1 MSDLSFVL
9 HSLKYRFLNSLLSI
23 MLTAFGVSIAL
34 LISQFGSHIQNRIN
48 LDGQGIDIVVGAK
61 GSPLQLILS
70 SVYHI
75 DIPTGN
81 ISYDQAKK
89 MMKNPQIEE
98 SIPLALGDNWR
109 GFRIV
114 GTTINYIK
122 HYDISLSKGRYWDKN
137 FEVVVGSSVNLN
149 INDDF
154 MGVHGLLEEGSSHE
168 DHKYNVVGILKPS
181 GTVLDRLI
189 LTSLNS
195 VLNIHGLKEVNNYFE
210 KNHKH
215 DEVHEHNKEKHN
227 HEHHEEEHNH
237 EHHEEEHNHE
247 HHEEEHNHEH
257 HEEEHNHEHHE
268 EEHNHEHHKEEQE
281 NENLNSHEHSQ
292 DEKKINKTI
301 NSGSPEITALL
312 IKTKSPIANVNLPR
326 SINRESSLQA
336 ANPALEINRLIS
348 LFGLGSKSFGILSLI
363 LILIASLNIFS
374 GLASNLENRMG
385 DLAVLRAVG
394 YSKRRIFKI
403 IILEGI
409 LVVLIGI
416 FIGILIGFLLFSI
429 LTHSISPLNTSN
441 ASLTFNLDFIL
452 IILFVFFAGLIAAIF
467 PAYQGSKISIA
478 NQLSRTI

>member
-1 MSDLSFVL
+1 MSDLRFVL
-9 HSLKYRFLNSLLSI
+9 YSLKYRFLNSFLSI

-34 LISQFGSHIQNRIN
+34 LISQFGNHIQNRIN

-81 ISYDQAKK
+81 IAYSQAKK
-89 MMKNPQIEE
+89 IMNNPQIEE

-114 GTTINYIK
+114 GTTTNYIR
-122 HYDISLSKGRYWDKN
+122 HYDMSLSAGRYWDQN
-137 FEVVVGSSVNLN
+137 FEVVVGSSVNLD
-149 INDDF
+149 IGDEF
-154 MGVHGLLEEGSSHE
+154 MGVHGLLEDGSSHE
-168 DHKYNVVGILKPS
+168 EHKYNVVGILKPS
-181 GTVLDRLI
+181 GTVIDRLI

-195 VLNIHGLKEVNNYFE
+195 VLDIHGLHKVDNSFE
-210 KNHKH
+210 KNHEHQH
-215 DEVHEHNKEKHN
+215 D
-227 HEHHEEEHNH
+227 
-237 EHHEEEHNHE
+237 
-247 HHEEEHNHEH
+247 
-257 HEEEHNHEHHE
+257 
-268 EEHNHEHHKEEQE
+268 HEHHKEEHHDV
-281 NENLNSHEHSQ
+281 HEHDHDKEKHKNE
-292 DEKKINKTI
+292 DENHHKHSKNDKETNKT
-301 NSGSPEITALL
+301 NELGSSEITALL
-312 IKTKSPIANVNLPR
+312 IKTKSPIANINLPR

-348 LFGLGSKSFGILSLI
+348 LFGIGSKSFAILSLI

-394 YSKRRIFKI
+394 FSKKRIFKI
-403 IILEGI
+403 IVLEGI

-416 FIGILIGFLLFSI
+416 ILGILIGFLLFSI
-429 LTHSISPLNTSN
+429 LTHNIFTLHTTN
-441 ASLTFNLDFIL
+441 ASLIFNLDFIL

-467 PAYQGSKISIA
+467 PAYRGSKISIA

>member
-1 MSDLSFVL
+1 MSDLRFVL
-9 HSLKYRFLNSLLSI
+9 YSLKYRFLNSFLSI

-34 LISQFGSHIQNRIN
+34 LISQFGNHIQNRIN

-81 ISYDQAKK
+81 IAYSQAKK
-89 MMKNPQIEE
+89 IMSNPQIEE

-114 GTTINYIK
+114 GTTTNYIR
-122 HYDISLSKGRYWDKN
+122 HYDMSLSTGRYWDQN
-137 FEVVVGSSVNLN
+137 FEVVVGSSVNLD
-149 INDDF
+149 IGDEF
-154 MGVHGLLEEGSSHE
+154 MGVHGLLEDGSSHE
-168 DHKYNVVGILKPS
+168 EHKYNVVGILKPS
-181 GTVLDRLI
+181 GTVIDRLI

-195 VLNIHGLKEVNNYFE
+195 VLDIHGL
-210 KNHKH
+210 HKV
-215 DEVHEHNKEKHN
+215 DDSFKKDHEHQHD
-227 HEHHEEEHNH
+227 HD
-237 EHHEEEHNHE
+237 
-247 HHEEEHNHEH
+247 
-257 HEEEHNHEHHE
+257 
-268 EEHNHEHHKEEQE
+268 HHKEE
-281 NENLNSHEHSQ
+281 NHDVHEHDHDKEKHKNE
-292 DEKKINKTI
+292 DENHHKHSKNDKETYKT
-301 NSGSPEITALL
+301 NELGSSEITALL
-312 IKTKSPIANVNLPR
+312 IKTKSPIANINLPR

-348 LFGLGSKSFGILSLI
+348 LFGIGSKSFAILSLI

-394 YSKRRIFKI
+394 FSKKRIFKI
-403 IILEGI
+403 IVLEGI

-416 FIGILIGFLLFSI
+416 LLGILIGFLLFSI
-429 LTHSISPLNTSN
+429 LTHNIFTLHTTN
-441 ASLTFNLDFIL
+441 ASLIFNLDFIL

-467 PAYQGSKISIA
+467 PAYRGSKISIA

>member
-1 MSDLSFVL
+1 MSDLRFVL
-9 HSLKYRFLNSLLSI
+9 YSLKYRFLNSFLSI

-34 LISQFGSHIQNRIN
+34 LISQFGNHIQNRIN

-81 ISYDQAKK
+81 IAYSQAKK
-89 MMKNPQIEE
+89 IMSNPQIEE

-114 GTTINYIK
+114 GTTTNYIR
-122 HYDISLSKGRYWDKN
+122 HYDMSLSTGRYWDQN
-137 FEVVVGSSVNLN
+137 FEVVVGSSVNLD
-149 INDDF
+149 IGDEF
-154 MGVHGLLEEGSSHE
+154 MGVHGLLEDGSSHE
-168 DHKYNVVGILKPS
+168 EHKYNVVGILKPS
-181 GTVLDRLI
+181 GTVIDRLI

-195 VLNIHGLKEVNNYFE
+195 VLDIHGLHKVDNSFE
-210 KNHKH
+210 KNHEHQH
-215 DEVHEHNKEKHN
+215 D
-227 HEHHEEEHNH
+227 
-237 EHHEEEHNHE
+237 
-247 HHEEEHNHEH
+247 
-257 HEEEHNHEHHE
+257 
-268 EEHNHEHHKEEQE
+268 HEHHKEEHHDV
-281 NENLNSHEHSQ
+281 HEHDHDKEKHKSE
-292 DEKKINKTI
+292 DENHHKHSKNDKETYKT
-301 NSGSPEITALL
+301 NELGSSEITALL
-312 IKTKSPIANVNLPR
+312 IKTKSPIANINLPR

-348 LFGLGSKSFGILSLI
+348 LFGIGSKSFAILSLI

-394 YSKRRIFKI
+394 FSKKRIFKI
-403 IILEGI
+403 IVLEGI

-416 FIGILIGFLLFSI
+416 ILGILIGFLLFSI
-429 LTHSISPLNTSN
+429 LTHNIFTLQTTN
-441 ASLTFNLDFIL
+441 ASLIFNLDFIL

-467 PAYQGSKISIA
+467 PAYRGSKISIA

>member
-1 MSDLSFVL
+1 MSDLRFVL
-9 HSLKYRFLNSLLSI
+9 YSLKYRFLNSFLSI

-34 LISQFGSHIQNRIN
+34 LISQFGNHIQNRIN

-81 ISYDQAKK
+81 IAYSQAKK
-89 MMKNPQIEE
+89 IMSNPQIEE

-114 GTTINYIK
+114 GTTTNYIR
-122 HYDISLSKGRYWDKN
+122 HYDMSLSTGRYWDQN
-137 FEVVVGSSVNLN
+137 FEVVVGSSVNL
-149 INDDF
+149 DVGDEF
-154 MGVHGLLEEGSSHE
+154 MGVHGLLEDGSSHE
-168 DHKYNVVGILKPS
+168 EHKYNVVGILKPS
-181 GTVLDRLI
+181 GTVIDRLI

-195 VLNIHGLKEVNNYFE
+195 VLDIHGLHKVDNSFE
-210 KNHKH
+210 KNHEHQH
-215 DEVHEHNKEKHN
+215 D
-227 HEHHEEEHNH
+227 
-237 EHHEEEHNHE
+237 
-247 HHEEEHNHEH
+247 
-257 HEEEHNHEHHE
+257 
-268 EEHNHEHHKEEQE
+268 HEHHKEEHHDV
-281 NENLNSHEHSQ
+281 HEHDHDKEKHKNE
-292 DEKKINKTI
+292 DENHHKHSKNDKETYKT
-301 NSGSPEITALL
+301 NELGSSEITALL
-312 IKTKSPIANVNLPR
+312 IKTKSPIANINLPR

-348 LFGLGSKSFGILSLI
+348 LFGIGSKSFAILSLI

-394 YSKRRIFKI
+394 FSKKRIFKI
-403 IILEGI
+403 IVLEGI

-416 FIGILIGFLLFSI
+416 ILGILIGFLLFSI
-429 LTHSISPLNTSN
+429 LTHNIFTLHTTN
-441 ASLTFNLDFIL
+441 ALLIFNLDFIL

-467 PAYQGSKISIA
+467 PAYRGSKISIA

>member
-1 MSDLSFVL
+1 MSDLRFVL
-9 HSLKYRFLNSLLSI
+9 YSLKYRFLNSFLSI

-34 LISQFGSHIQNRIN
+34 LISQFGNHIQNRIN

-81 ISYDQAKK
+81 IAYSQAKK
-89 MMKNPQIEE
+89 IMNNPQIEE

-114 GTTINYIK
+114 GTTTNYIR
-122 HYDISLSKGRYWDKN
+122 HYDMSLSTGRYWDQN
-137 FEVVVGSSVNLN
+137 FEVVVGSSVNL
-149 INDDF
+149 DVGDEF
-154 MGVHGLLEEGSSHE
+154 MGVHGLLEDGSSHE
-168 DHKYNVVGILKPS
+168 EHKYNVVGILKPS
-181 GTVLDRLI
+181 GTVIDRLI

-195 VLNIHGLKEVNNYFE
+195 VLDIHGLHKVDNSFE
-210 KNHKH
+210 KNHEHQH
-215 DEVHEHNKEKHN
+215 DHEN
-227 HEHHEEEHNH
+227 
-237 EHHEEEHNHE
+237 
-247 HHEEEHNHEH
+247 
-257 HEEEHNHEHHE
+257 
-268 EEHNHEHHKEEQE
+268 HKEEHHDI
-281 NENLNSHEHSQ
+281 HEHDHDNEKHKNE
-292 DEKKINKTI
+292 DENHHKHSKNDKETYKT
-301 NSGSPEITALL
+301 NELGSSEITALL
-312 IKTKSPIANVNLPR
+312 IKTKSPIANINLPR

-348 LFGLGSKSFGILSLI
+348 LFGIGSKSFAILSLI

-394 YSKRRIFKI
+394 FSKKRIFKI
-403 IILEGI
+403 IVLEGI

-416 FIGILIGFLLFSI
+416 LLGILIGFLLFSI
-429 LTHSISPLNTSN
+429 LTHNIFTLQTTN
-441 ASLTFNLDFIL
+441 ASLIFNLDFIL
-452 IILFVFFAGLIAAIF
+452 IVLFVFFAGLIAAIF
-467 PAYQGSKISIA
+467 PAYRGSKISIA

>member
-1 MSDLSFVL
+1 MSDLRFVL
-9 HSLKYRFLNSLLSI
+9 YSLKYRFLNSFLSI

-34 LISQFGSHIQNRIN
+34 LISQFGNHIQNRIN

-81 ISYDQAKK
+81 IAYSKAKK
-89 MMKNPQIEE
+89 IMNNPQIEE

-114 GTTINYIK
+114 GTTTNYIR
-122 HYDISLSKGRYWDKN
+122 HYDMSLSTGRYWDQN
-137 FEVVVGSSVNLN
+137 FEVVVGSSVDLD
-149 INDDF
+149 IGDEF
-154 MGVHGLLEEGSSHE
+154 MGVHGLLEDGSSHE
-168 DHKYNVVGILKPS
+168 EHKYNVVGILKPS
-181 GTVLDRLI
+181 GTVIDRLI

-195 VLNIHGLKEVNNYFE
+195 VLDIHGLHKVDNSFE
-210 KNHKH
+210 KNHEHQH
-215 DEVHEHNKEKHN
+215 D
-227 HEHHEEEHNH
+227 
-237 EHHEEEHNHE
+237 
-247 HHEEEHNHEH
+247 
-257 HEEEHNHEHHE
+257 
-268 EEHNHEHHKEEQE
+268 HEHHKEEHHDV
-281 NENLNSHEHSQ
+281 HEHDHDKEKHKNE
-292 DEKKINKTI
+292 DENHHKHSKGNKETNKTKEL
-301 NSGSPEITALL
+301 GSSEITALL
-312 IKTKSPIANVNLPR
+312 IKTKSPIANINLPR

-348 LFGLGSKSFGILSLI
+348 LFGIGSKSFAILSLI

-394 YSKRRIFKI
+394 FSKKRIFKI
-403 IILEGI
+403 IVLEGI

-416 FIGILIGFLLFSI
+416 LLGILIGFLLFSI
-429 LTHSISPLNTSN
+429 LTHNIFTLHTTN
-441 ASLTFNLDFIL
+441 ASLIFNLDFIL

-467 PAYQGSKISIA
+467 PAYRGSKISIA

>member
-1 MSDLSFVL
+1 MSDLRFVL
-9 HSLKYRFLNSLLSI
+9 YSLKYRFLNSFLSI

-34 LISQFGSHIQNRIN
+34 LISQFGNHIQNRIN

-81 ISYDQAKK
+81 IAYSQAKK
-89 MMKNPQIEE
+89 IMNNPQIEE

-114 GTTINYIK
+114 GTTTNYIR
-122 HYDISLSKGRYWDKN
+122 HYDMSLRTGRYWDQN
-137 FEVVVGSSVNLN
+137 FEVVVGSSVNLD
-149 INDDF
+149 IGDEF
-154 MGVHGLLEEGSSHE
+154 MGVHGLLEDGSSHE
-168 DHKYNVVGILKPS
+168 EHKYNVVGILKPS
-181 GTVLDRLI
+181 GTVVDRLI

-195 VLNIHGLKEVNNYFE
+195 VLDIHGLHKVDNSFE
-210 KNHKH
+210 KNHEHQH
-215 DEVHEHNKEKHN
+215 DHEHHMEAHHDVHEHDHDKEKHKN
-227 HEHHEEEHNH
+227 EDEK
-237 EHHEEEHNHE
+237 
-247 HHEEEHNHEH
+247 
-257 HEEEHNHEHHE
+257 
-268 EEHNHEHHKEEQE
+268 HHKHTKNDKETYKT
-281 NENLNSHEHSQ
+281 NEL
-292 DEKKINKTI
+292 
-301 NSGSPEITALL
+301 GSSEITALL
-312 IKTKSPIANVNLPR
+312 IKTKSPIANINLPR

-348 LFGLGSKSFGILSLI
+348 LFGIGSKSFAILSLI

-394 YSKRRIFKI
+394 FSKKRIFKI
-403 IILEGI
+403 IVLEGI

-416 FIGILIGFLLFSI
+416 LLGILIGFLLFSI
-429 LTHSISPLNTSN
+429 LTHNIFTLHTTN
-441 ASLTFNLDFIL
+441 ASLIFNLDFIL

-467 PAYQGSKISIA
+467 PAYRGSKISIA

>member
-1 MSDLSFVL
+1 MSDLRFVL
-9 HSLKYRFLNSLLSI
+9 YSLKYRFLNSFLSI

-34 LISQFGSHIQNRIN
+34 LISQFGNHIQNRIN

-81 ISYDQAKK
+81 IAYSQAKK
-89 MMKNPQIEE
+89 IMNNPQIEE

-114 GTTINYIK
+114 GTTTNYIR
-122 HYDISLSKGRYWDKN
+122 HYNMSLSTGRYWDQN
-137 FEVVVGSSVNLN
+137 FEVVVGSSVNLD
-149 INDDF
+149 IGDEF
-154 MGVHGLLEEGSSHE
+154 MGVHGLLEDGSSHE
-168 DHKYNVVGILKPS
+168 EHKYNVVGILKPS
-181 GTVLDRLI
+181 GTVIDRLI

-195 VLNIHGLKEVNNYFE
+195 VLDIHGLHKVDNSFE
-210 KNHKH
+210 KNHEHQH
-215 DEVHEHNKEKHN
+215 DHENHKEEHHDVHEHDHDKEKHKN
-227 HEHHEEEHNH
+227 EDEN
-237 EHHEEEHNHE
+237 
-247 HHEEEHNHEH
+247 
-257 HEEEHNHEHHE
+257 
-268 EEHNHEHHKEEQE
+268 HHK
-281 NENLNSHEHSQ
+281 HSKN
-292 DEKKINKTI
+292 DKETNKT
-301 NSGSPEITALL
+301 NELGSSEITALL
-312 IKTKSPIANVNLPR
+312 IKTKSPIANINLPR

-348 LFGLGSKSFGILSLI
+348 LFGIGSKSFAILSLI

-394 YSKRRIFKI
+394 FSKKRIFKI
-403 IILEGI
+403 IVLEGI

-416 FIGILIGFLLFSI
+416 LLGILIGFLLFSI
-429 LTHSISPLNTSN
+429 LTHNIFTLHTTN
-441 ASLTFNLDFIL
+441 ASLIFNLDFIL

-467 PAYQGSKISIA
+467 PAYRGSKISIA

>member
-1 MSDLSFVL
+1 MSDLRFVL
-9 HSLKYRFLNSLLSI
+9 YSLKYRFLNSFLSI

-34 LISQFGSHIQNRIN
+34 LISQFGNHIQNRIN

-81 ISYDQAKK
+81 IAYSQAKK
-89 MMKNPQIEE
+89 IMSNPQIEE

-114 GTTINYIK
+114 GTTTNYIR
-122 HYDISLSKGRYWDKN
+122 HYDMSLSTGRYWDQN
-137 FEVVVGSSVNLN
+137 FEVVVGSSVNL
-149 INDDF
+149 DVGDEF
-154 MGVHGLLEEGSSHE
+154 MGVHGLLEDGSSHE
-168 DHKYNVVGILKPS
+168 EHKYNVVGILKPS
-181 GTVLDRLI
+181 GTVIDRLI

-195 VLNIHGLKEVNNYFE
+195 VLDIHGLHKVDNSFE
-210 KNHKH
+210 KNHEHQH
-215 DEVHEHNKEKHN
+215 D
-227 HEHHEEEHNH
+227 
-237 EHHEEEHNHE
+237 
-247 HHEEEHNHEH
+247 
-257 HEEEHNHEHHE
+257 
-268 EEHNHEHHKEEQE
+268 HEHHKEEHHDV
-281 NENLNSHEHSQ
+281 HEHDHDKEKHKNE
-292 DEKKINKTI
+292 DENHHKHSKNDKETYKT
-301 NSGSPEITALL
+301 NELGSSEITALL
-312 IKTKSPIANVNLPR
+312 IKTKSPIANINLPR

-348 LFGLGSKSFGILSLI
+348 LFGIGSKSFAILSLI

-394 YSKRRIFKI
+394 FSKKRIFKI
-403 IILEGI
+403 IVLEGI

-416 FIGILIGFLLFSI
+416 LLGILIGFLLFSI
-429 LTHSISPLNTSN
+429 LTHNIFTLHTTN
-441 ASLTFNLDFIL
+441 ASLIFNLDFIL

-467 PAYQGSKISIA
+467 PAYRGSKISIA

>member
-1 MSDLSFVL
+1 MSDLKFVL
-9 HSLKYRFLNSLLSI
+9 YSLKYRFLNSFLSI

-34 LISQFGSHIQNRIN
+34 LISQFGNHIQNRIN

-81 ISYDQAKK
+81 IAYSKAKK
-89 MMKNPQIEE
+89 IMNNPQIEE

-114 GTTINYIK
+114 GTTTNYIR
-122 HYDISLSKGRYWDKN
+122 HYNMSLSTGRYWDQN
-137 FEVVVGSSVNLN
+137 FEVVVGSSVNLD
-149 INDDF
+149 IGDEF
-154 MGVHGLLEEGSSHE
+154 MGVHGLLEDGSSHE
-168 DHKYNVVGILKPS
+168 EHKYNVVGILKPS
-181 GTVLDRLI
+181 GTVIDRLI

-195 VLNIHGLKEVNNYFE
+195 VLDIHGLHKVDNSFE
-210 KNHKH
+210 KNH
-215 DEVHEHNKEKHN
+215 EHQNDHQ
-227 HEHHEEEHNH
+227 
-237 EHHEEEHNHE
+237 
-247 HHEEEHNHEH
+247 
-257 HEEEHNHEHHE
+257 
-268 EEHNHEHHKEEQE
+268 HHKEEHHDV
-281 NENLNSHEHSQ
+281 HEHDHDKEKHKSE
-292 DEKKINKTI
+292 DENHHKHSKNDKQTNKT
-301 NSGSPEITALL
+301 NELGSSEITALL
-312 IKTKSPIANVNLPR
+312 IKTKSPIANINLPR

-348 LFGLGSKSFGILSLI
+348 LFGIGSKSFAILSLI

-394 YSKRRIFKI
+394 FSKRRVFKI
-403 IILEGI
+403 IVLEGI

-416 FIGILIGFLLFSI
+416 LLGILIGFLLFSI
-429 LTHSISPLNTSN
+429 LTHNIFTLHTTN
-441 ASLTFNLDFIL
+441 ASLIFNLDFIL

-467 PAYQGSKISIA
+467 PAYRGSKISIA

>member
-1 MSDLSFVL
+1 MSDLRFVL
-9 HSLKYRFLNSLLSI
+9 YSLKYRFLNSFLSI

-34 LISQFGSHIQNRIN
+34 LISQFGNHIQNRIN

-81 ISYDQAKK
+81 IAYSKAKK
-89 MMKNPQIEE
+89 IMNNPQIEE

-114 GTTINYIK
+114 GTTTNYIR
-122 HYDISLSKGRYWDKN
+122 HYDMSLSTGRYWDQN
-137 FEVVVGSSVNLN
+137 FEVVVGSSVNLD
-149 INDDF
+149 IGDEF
-154 MGVHGLLEEGSSHE
+154 MGVHGLLEDGSSHE
-168 DHKYNVVGILKPS
+168 EHKYNVVGILKPS
-181 GTVLDRLI
+181 GTVIDRLI

-195 VLNIHGLKEVNNYFE
+195 VLDIHGLHKVDNSFE
-210 KNHKH
+210 KNHEHQH
-215 DEVHEHNKEKHN
+215 D
-227 HEHHEEEHNH
+227 
-237 EHHEEEHNHE
+237 
-247 HHEEEHNHEH
+247 
-257 HEEEHNHEHHE
+257 
-268 EEHNHEHHKEEQE
+268 HEHHKEEHHDV
-281 NENLNSHEHSQ
+281 HEHDHDKEKHKNE
-292 DEKKINKTI
+292 DENHHKHSKNDKENYKT
-301 NSGSPEITALL
+301 NELGSSEITALL
-312 IKTKSPIANVNLPR
+312 IKTKSPIANINLPR

-348 LFGLGSKSFGILSLI
+348 LFGIGSKSFAILSLI

-394 YSKRRIFKI
+394 FSKKRIFKI
-403 IILEGI
+403 IVLEGI

-416 FIGILIGFLLFSI
+416 LLGILIGFLLFSI
-429 LTHSISPLNTSN
+429 LTHNIFTLHTTN
-441 ASLTFNLDFIL
+441 ASLIFNLDFIL

-467 PAYQGSKISIA
+467 PAYRGSKISIA

>member
-1 MSDLSFVL
+1 MSDLRFVL
-9 HSLKYRFLNSLLSI
+9 YSLKYRFLNSFLSI

-34 LISQFGSHIQNRIN
+34 LISQFGNHIQNRIN

-81 ISYDQAKK
+81 IAYSQAKK
-89 MMKNPQIEE
+89 IMNNPQIEE

-114 GTTINYIK
+114 GTTTNYIR
-122 HYDISLSKGRYWDKN
+122 HYDMSLSTGRYWDQN
-137 FEVVVGSSVNLN
+137 FEVVVGSSVNLD
-149 INDDF
+149 IGDEF
-154 MGVHGLLEEGSSHE
+154 MGVHGLLEDGSSHE
-168 DHKYNVVGILKPS
+168 EHKYDVVGILKPS

-195 VLNIHGLKEVNNYFE
+195 VLDIHGLHKVDNSFE
-210 KNHKH
+210 KNH
-215 DEVHEHNKEKHN
+215 EHQNDHQ
-227 HEHHEEEHNH
+227 
-237 EHHEEEHNHE
+237 
-247 HHEEEHNHEH
+247 
-257 HEEEHNHEHHE
+257 
-268 EEHNHEHHKEEQE
+268 HHKEEHHDV
-281 NENLNSHEHSQ
+281 HEHDHDKEKHKNE
-292 DEKKINKTI
+292 DENHHKHSKNDKETNKT
-301 NSGSPEITALL
+301 SELGSSEITALL
-312 IKTKSPIANVNLPR
+312 IKTKSPIANINLPR

-348 LFGLGSKSFGILSLI
+348 LFGIGSKSFAILSLI

-394 YSKRRIFKI
+394 FSKKRIFKI
-403 IILEGI
+403 IVLEGI

-416 FIGILIGFLLFSI
+416 LLGILIGFLLFSI
-429 LTHSISPLNTSN
+429 LTHNIFW
-441 ASLTFNLDFIL
+441 ASK
-452 IILFVFFAGLIAAIF
+452 V
-467 PAYQGSKISIA
+467 S
-478 NQLSRTI
+478 

>member
-1 MSDLSFVL
+1 MSDLRFVL
-9 HSLKYRFLNSLLSI
+9 YSLKYRFLNSFLSI

-34 LISQFGSHIQNRIN
+34 LISQFGNHIQNRIN

-81 ISYDQAKK
+81 IAYSQAKK
-89 MMKNPQIEE
+89 IMSNPQIEE

-114 GTTINYIK
+114 GTTTNYIR
-122 HYDISLSKGRYWDKN
+122 HYDMSLSTGRYWDQN
-137 FEVVVGSSVNLN
+137 FEVVVGSSVNL
-149 INDDF
+149 DVGDEF
-154 MGVHGLLEEGSSHE
+154 MGVHGLLEDGSSHE
-168 DHKYNVVGILKPS
+168 EHKYNVVGILKPS
-181 GTVLDRLI
+181 GTVIDRLI

-195 VLNIHGLKEVNNYFE
+195 VLDIHGL
-210 KNHKH
+210 HKV
-215 DEVHEHNKEKHN
+215 DDSFKKDHEHQHD
-227 HEHHEEEHNH
+227 HD
-237 EHHEEEHNHE
+237 
-247 HHEEEHNHEH
+247 
-257 HEEEHNHEHHE
+257 
-268 EEHNHEHHKEEQE
+268 HHKEE
-281 NENLNSHEHSQ
+281 NHDVHEHDHDKEKHKNE
-292 DEKKINKTI
+292 DENHHKHSKNDKETYKT
-301 NSGSPEITALL
+301 NELGSSEITALL
-312 IKTKSPIANVNLPR
+312 IKTKSPIANINLPR

-348 LFGLGSKSFGILSLI
+348 LFGIGSKSFAILSLI

-394 YSKRRIFKI
+394 FSKKRIFKI
-403 IILEGI
+403 IVLEGT

-416 FIGILIGFLLFSI
+416 ILGILIGFLLFSI
-429 LTHSISPLNTSN
+429 LTHNIFTLQTTN
-441 ASLTFNLDFIL
+441 ASLIFNLDFIL

-467 PAYQGSKISIA
+467 PAYRGSKISIA

>member
-1 MSDLSFVL
+1 MSDLRFVL
-9 HSLKYRFLNSLLSI
+9 YSLKYRFLNSFLSI

-34 LISQFGSHIQNRIN
+34 LISQFGNHIQNRIN

-81 ISYDQAKK
+81 IAYSQAKK
-89 MMKNPQIEE
+89 IMSNPQIEE

-114 GTTINYIK
+114 GTTTNYIR
-122 HYDISLSKGRYWDKN
+122 HYDMSLSTGRYWDQN
-137 FEVVVGSSVNLN
+137 FEVVVGSSVNL
-149 INDDF
+149 DVGDEF
-154 MGVHGLLEEGSSHE
+154 MGVHGLLEDGSSHE
-168 DHKYNVVGILKPS
+168 EHKYNVVGILKPS
-181 GTVLDRLI
+181 GTVIDRLI

-195 VLNIHGLKEVNNYFE
+195 VLDIHGL
-210 KNHKH
+210 HKV
-215 DEVHEHNKEKHN
+215 DDSFKKDHEHQHD
-227 HEHHEEEHNH
+227 HD
-237 EHHEEEHNHE
+237 
-247 HHEEEHNHEH
+247 
-257 HEEEHNHEHHE
+257 
-268 EEHNHEHHKEEQE
+268 HHKEE
-281 NENLNSHEHSQ
+281 NHDVHEHDHDKEKHKNE
-292 DEKKINKTI
+292 DENHHKHSKNDKETYKT
-301 NSGSPEITALL
+301 NELGSSEITALL
-312 IKTKSPIANVNLPR
+312 IKTKSPIANINLPR

-348 LFGLGSKSFGILSLI
+348 LFGIGSKSFAILSLI

-394 YSKRRIFKI
+394 FSKKRIFKI
-403 IILEGI
+403 IVLEGI

-416 FIGILIGFLLFSI
+416 ILGILIGFLLFSI
-429 LTHSISPLNTSN
+429 LTHNIFTLHTTN
-441 ASLTFNLDFIL
+441 ASLIFNLDFIL

-467 PAYQGSKISIA
+467 PAYRGSKISIA

>member
-1 MSDLSFVL
+1 MSDLRFVL
-9 HSLKYRFLNSLLSI
+9 YSLKYRFLNSFLSI

-34 LISQFGSHIQNRIN
+34 LISQFGNHIQNRIN

-81 ISYDQAKK
+81 IAFSQAKK
-89 MMKNPQIEE
+89 IMNNPQIEE

-114 GTTINYIK
+114 GTTTNYIR
-122 HYDISLSKGRYWDKN
+122 HYDMSLRTGRYWDQN
-137 FEVVVGSSVNLN
+137 FEVVVGSSVDLD
-149 INDDF
+149 IGDEF
-154 MGVHGLLEEGSSHE
+154 MGVHGLLEDGSSHE
-168 DHKYNVVGILKPS
+168 EHKYNVVGILKPS
-181 GTVLDRLI
+181 GTVIDRLI

-195 VLNIHGLKEVNNYFE
+195 VLDIHGLHKVDNSFE
-210 KNHKH
+210 KNHEHQH
-215 DEVHEHNKEKHN
+215 D
-227 HEHHEEEHNH
+227 
-237 EHHEEEHNHE
+237 
-247 HHEEEHNHEH
+247 
-257 HEEEHNHEHHE
+257 
-268 EEHNHEHHKEEQE
+268 HEHHKEEDHDV
-281 NENLNSHEHSQ
+281 HEHDHDKEKHKNE
-292 DEKKINKTI
+292 DENHHKHSKNDKETNKT
-301 NSGSPEITALL
+301 NELGSSEITALL
-312 IKTKSPIANVNLPR
+312 IKTKSPIANINLPR

-348 LFGLGSKSFGILSLI
+348 LFGIGSKSFAILSLI

-394 YSKRRIFKI
+394 FSKKRIFKI
-403 IILEGI
+403 IVLEGI

-416 FIGILIGFLLFSI
+416 LLGILIGFLLFSI
-429 LTHSISPLNTSN
+429 LTHNIFTLHTTN
-441 ASLTFNLDFIL
+441 ASLIFNLDFIL

-467 PAYQGSKISIA
+467 PAYRGSKISIA

>member
-1 MSDLSFVL
+1 MSDLRFVL
-9 HSLKYRFLNSLLSI
+9 YSLKYRFLNSFLSI

-34 LISQFGSHIQNRIN
+34 LISQFGNHIQNRIN

-81 ISYDQAKK
+81 IAYSQAKK
-89 MMKNPQIEE
+89 IMNNPQIEE

-114 GTTINYIK
+114 GTTTNYIR
-122 HYDISLSKGRYWDKN
+122 HYDMSLSTGRYWDQN
-137 FEVVVGSSVNLN
+137 FEVVVGSSVNLD
-149 INDDF
+149 IGDEF
-154 MGVHGLLEEGSSHE
+154 MGVHGLLEDGSSHE
-168 DHKYNVVGILKPS
+168 EHKYNVVGILKPS
-181 GTVLDRLI
+181 GTVIDRLI

-195 VLNIHGLKEVNNYFE
+195 VLDIHGLHKVDNSFE
-210 KNHKH
+210 KNHEHQH
-215 DEVHEHNKEKHN
+215 DHD
-227 HEHHEEEHNH
+227 
-237 EHHEEEHNHE
+237 
-247 HHEEEHNHEH
+247 
-257 HEEEHNHEHHE
+257 
-268 EEHNHEHHKEEQE
+268 HHKEE
-281 NENLNSHEHSQ
+281 NHDVHEHDHDKEKHKNE
-292 DEKKINKTI
+292 DENHHKHSKNDKEIYKT
-301 NSGSPEITALL
+301 NELGSSEITALL
-312 IKTKSPIANVNLPR
+312 IKTKSPIANINLPR

-348 LFGLGSKSFGILSLI
+348 LFGIGSKSFAILSLI

-394 YSKRRIFKI
+394 FSKKRIFKI
-403 IILEGI
+403 IVLEGI

-416 FIGILIGFLLFSI
+416 ILGILIGFLLFSI
-429 LTHSISPLNTSN
+429 LTHNIFTLHTTN
-441 ASLTFNLDFIL
+441 ALLIFNLDFIL

-467 PAYQGSKISIA
+467 PAYRGSKISIA

>member
-1 MSDLSFVL
+1 MSDLRFVL
-9 HSLKYRFLNSLLSI
+9 YSLKYRFLNSFLSI

-34 LISQFGSHIQNRIN
+34 LISQFGNHIQNRIN

-81 ISYDQAKK
+81 IAYSKAKK
-89 MMKNPQIEE
+89 IMNNPQIEE

-114 GTTINYIK
+114 GTTTNYIR
-122 HYDISLSKGRYWDKN
+122 HYDMSLSTGRYWDQN
-137 FEVVVGSSVNLN
+137 FEVVVGSSVNLD
-149 INDDF
+149 IGDEF
-154 MGVHGLLEEGSSHE
+154 MGVHGLLEDGSSHE
-168 DHKYNVVGILKPS
+168 EHKYNVVGILKPS
-181 GTVLDRLI
+181 GTVIDRLI

-195 VLNIHGLKEVNNYFE
+195 VLDIHGLHKVDNSFE
-210 KNHKH
+210 KNHEHQH
-215 DEVHEHNKEKHN
+215 D
-227 HEHHEEEHNH
+227 
-237 EHHEEEHNHE
+237 
-247 HHEEEHNHEH
+247 
-257 HEEEHNHEHHE
+257 
-268 EEHNHEHHKEEQE
+268 HEHHKEEHHDV
-281 NENLNSHEHSQ
+281 HEHDHDKEKHKNE
-292 DEKKINKTI
+292 DENHHKHSKNDKETNKT
-301 NSGSPEITALL
+301 SELGSSEITALL
-312 IKTKSPIANVNLPR
+312 IKTKSPIANINLPR

-348 LFGLGSKSFGILSLI
+348 LFGIGSKSFAILSLI

-394 YSKRRIFKI
+394 FSKKRIFKI
-403 IILEGI
+403 IVLEGI

-416 FIGILIGFLLFSI
+416 ILGILIGFLLFSI
-429 LTHSISPLNTSN
+429 LTHNIFALQTTN
-441 ASLTFNLDFIL
+441 ASLIFNLDFIL
-452 IILFVFFAGLIAAIF
+452 IVLFVFFAGLIAAIF
-467 PAYQGSKISIA
+467 PAYRGSKISIA

>member
-1 MSDLSFVL
+1 MSDLRFVL
-9 HSLKYRFLNSLLSI
+9 YSLKYRFLNSFLSI

-34 LISQFGSHIQNRIN
+34 LISQFGNHIQNRIN

-81 ISYDQAKK
+81 IAYSQAKK
-89 MMKNPQIEE
+89 IMNNPQIKE

-114 GTTINYIK
+114 GTTTNYIR
-122 HYDISLSKGRYWDKN
+122 HYDMSLSTGRYWDQN
-137 FEVVVGSSVNLN
+137 FEVVVGSSVNL
-149 INDDF
+149 DVGDEF
-154 MGVHGLLEEGSSHE
+154 MGVHGLLEDGSSHE
-168 DHKYNVVGILKPS
+168 EHKYNVVGILKPS
-181 GTVLDRLI
+181 GTVIDRLI

-195 VLNIHGLKEVNNYFE
+195 VLDIHGL
-210 KNHKH
+210 HKV
-215 DEVHEHNKEKHN
+215 DDSFKKDHEHQHD
-227 HEHHEEEHNH
+227 HD
-237 EHHEEEHNHE
+237 
-247 HHEEEHNHEH
+247 
-257 HEEEHNHEHHE
+257 
-268 EEHNHEHHKEEQE
+268 HHKEE
-281 NENLNSHEHSQ
+281 NHDVHEHDHDKEKHKNE
-292 DEKKINKTI
+292 DENHHKHSKNDKETYKT
-301 NSGSPEITALL
+301 NVLGSSEITALL
-312 IKTKSPIANVNLPR
+312 IKTKSPIANINLPR

-348 LFGLGSKSFGILSLI
+348 LFGIGSKSFAILSLI

-394 YSKRRIFKI
+394 FSKKRIFKI
-403 IILEGI
+403 IVLEGI

-416 FIGILIGFLLFSI
+416 ILGILIGFLLFSI
-429 LTHSISPLNTSN
+429 LTHNIFTLQTTN
-441 ASLTFNLDFIL
+441 ASLIFNLDFIL

-467 PAYQGSKISIA
+467 PAYRGSKISIA

>member
-1 MSDLSFVL
+1 MSDLRFVL
-9 HSLKYRFLNSLLSI
+9 YSLKYRFLNSFLSI

-34 LISQFGSHIQNRIN
+34 LISQFGNHIQNRIN

-81 ISYDQAKK
+81 IAYSQAKK
-89 MMKNPQIEE
+89 IMNNPQIEE

-114 GTTINYIK
+114 GTTTNYIR
-122 HYDISLSKGRYWDKN
+122 HYDMSLSTGRYWDQN
-137 FEVVVGSSVNLN
+137 FEVVVGSSVNL
-149 INDDF
+149 DVGDEF
-154 MGVHGLLEEGSSHE
+154 MGVHGLLEDGSSHE
-168 DHKYNVVGILKPS
+168 EHKYNVVGILKPS
-181 GTVLDRLI
+181 GTVIDRLI

-195 VLNIHGLKEVNNYFE
+195 VLDIHGL
-210 KNHKH
+210 HKV
-215 DEVHEHNKEKHN
+215 DDSFKKDHEHQHD
-227 HEHHEEEHNH
+227 HD
-237 EHHEEEHNHE
+237 
-247 HHEEEHNHEH
+247 
-257 HEEEHNHEHHE
+257 
-268 EEHNHEHHKEEQE
+268 HHKEE
-281 NENLNSHEHSQ
+281 NHDVHEHDHDKEKHKNE
-292 DEKKINKTI
+292 DENHHKHSKNDKETYKT
-301 NSGSPEITALL
+301 NELGSSEITALL
-312 IKTKSPIANVNLPR
+312 IKTKSPIANINLPR

-348 LFGLGSKSFGILSLI
+348 LFGIGSKSFAILSLI

-394 YSKRRIFKI
+394 FSKKRIFKI
-403 IILEGI
+403 IVLEGI

-416 FIGILIGFLLFSI
+416 ILGILIGFLLFSI
-429 LTHSISPLNTSN
+429 LTHNIFTLQTTN
-441 ASLTFNLDFIL
+441 ASLIFNLDFIL

-467 PAYQGSKISIA
+467 PAYRGSKISIA

>member
-1 MSDLSFVL
+1 MSDLRFVL
-9 HSLKYRFLNSLLSI
+9 YSLKYRFLNSFLSI

-34 LISQFGSHIQNRIN
+34 LISQFGNHIQNRIN

-81 ISYDQAKK
+81 IAYSQAKK
-89 MMKNPQIEE
+89 IMSNPQIEE

-114 GTTINYIK
+114 GTTTNYIR
-122 HYDISLSKGRYWDKN
+122 HYDMSLSTGRYWDQN
-137 FEVVVGSSVNLN
+137 FEVVVGSSVNL
-149 INDDF
+149 DVGDEF
-154 MGVHGLLEEGSSHE
+154 MGVHGLLEDGSSHE
-168 DHKYNVVGILKPS
+168 EHKYNVVGILKPS
-181 GTVLDRLI
+181 GTVIDRLI

-195 VLNIHGLKEVNNYFE
+195 VLDIHGL
-210 KNHKH
+210 HKV
-215 DEVHEHNKEKHN
+215 DDSFKKDHEHQHD
-227 HEHHEEEHNH
+227 HD
-237 EHHEEEHNHE
+237 
-247 HHEEEHNHEH
+247 
-257 HEEEHNHEHHE
+257 
-268 EEHNHEHHKEEQE
+268 HHKEE
-281 NENLNSHEHSQ
+281 NHDVHEHDHDKEKHKNE
-292 DEKKINKTI
+292 DENHHKHSKNDNETNKINEL
-301 NSGSPEITALL
+301 GSSEITALL
-312 IKTKSPIANVNLPR
+312 IKTKSPIANINLPR

-348 LFGLGSKSFGILSLI
+348 LFGIGSKSFAILSLI

-394 YSKRRIFKI
+394 FSKKRIFKI
-403 IILEGI
+403 IVLEGI

-416 FIGILIGFLLFSI
+416 ILGILIGFLLFSI
-429 LTHSISPLNTSN
+429 LTHNIFTLQTTN
-441 ASLTFNLDFIL
+441 ASLIFNLDFIL

-467 PAYQGSKISIA
+467 PAYRGSKISIA

>member
-1 MSDLSFVL
+1 MSDLRFVL
-9 HSLKYRFLNSLLSI
+9 YSLKYRFLNSFLSI

-34 LISQFGSHIQNRIN
+34 LISQFGNHIQNRIN

-81 ISYDQAKK
+81 IAYSQAKK
-89 MMKNPQIEE
+89 IMNNPQIEE

-114 GTTINYIK
+114 GTTTNYIR
-122 HYDISLSKGRYWDKN
+122 HYDMSLSTGRYWDQN
-137 FEVVVGSSVNLN
+137 FEVVVGSSVNL
-149 INDDF
+149 DVGDEF
-154 MGVHGLLEEGSSHE
+154 MGVHGLLEDGSSHE
-168 DHKYNVVGILKPS
+168 EHKYNVVGILKPS
-181 GTVLDRLI
+181 GTVIDRLI

-195 VLNIHGLKEVNNYFE
+195 VLDIHGL
-210 KNHKH
+210 HKVE
-215 DEVHEHNKEKHN
+215 DSFKKN
-227 HEHHEEEHNH
+227 HEHQHDHD
-237 EHHEEEHNHE
+237 
-247 HHEEEHNHEH
+247 
-257 HEEEHNHEHHE
+257 
-268 EEHNHEHHKEEQE
+268 HHKEE
-281 NENLNSHEHSQ
+281 NHDVHEHDHDKEKHKNE
-292 DEKKINKTI
+292 DENHHKHSKNDKETYKT
-301 NSGSPEITALL
+301 NELGSSEITALL
-312 IKTKSPIANVNLPR
+312 IKTKSPIANINLPR

-348 LFGLGSKSFGILSLI
+348 LFGIGSKSFAILSLI

-394 YSKRRIFKI
+394 FSKKRIFKI
-403 IILEGI
+403 IVLEGI

-416 FIGILIGFLLFSI
+416 LLGILIGFLLFSI
-429 LTHSISPLNTSN
+429 LTHNIFTLQTTN
-441 ASLTFNLDFIL
+441 ASLIFNLDFIL

-467 PAYQGSKISIA
+467 PAYRGSKISIA

>member
-1 MSDLSFVL
+1 MSDLRFVL
-9 HSLKYRFLNSLLSI
+9 YSLKYRFLNSFLSI

-34 LISQFGSHIQNRIN
+34 LISQFGNHIQNRIN

-81 ISYDQAKK
+81 IAYSQAKK
-89 MMKNPQIEE
+89 IMNNPQIEE

-114 GTTINYIK
+114 GTTTNYIR
-122 HYDISLSKGRYWDKN
+122 HYDMSLSTGRYWDQN
-137 FEVVVGSSVNLN
+137 FEVVVGSSVNL
-149 INDDF
+149 DVGDEF
-154 MGVHGLLEEGSSHE
+154 MGVHGLLEDGSSHDE
-168 DHKYNVVGILKPS
+168 HKYNVVGILKPS
-181 GTVLDRLI
+181 GTVIDRLI

-195 VLNIHGLKEVNNYFE
+195 VLDIHGLHKVDNSFE
-210 KNHKH
+210 KNH
-215 DEVHEHNKEKHN
+215 EHQHN
-227 HEHHEEEHNH
+227 HEHHIEEHHDVH
-237 EHHEEEHNHE
+237 EHDHDKEKHKNEDEN
-247 HHEEEHNHEH
+247 
-257 HEEEHNHEHHE
+257 
-268 EEHNHEHHKEEQE
+268 HHK
-281 NENLNSHEHSQ
+281 HSKN
-292 DEKKINKTI
+292 DKETNKT
-301 NSGSPEITALL
+301 NELGSSEITALL
-312 IKTKSPIANVNLPR
+312 IKTKSPIANINLPR

-348 LFGLGSKSFGILSLI
+348 LFGIGSKSFAILSLI

-394 YSKRRIFKI
+394 FSKKRIFKI
-403 IILEGI
+403 IVLEGI

-416 FIGILIGFLLFSI
+416 LLGILIGFLLFSI
-429 LTHSISPLNTSN
+429 LTHNIFTLHTTN
-441 ASLTFNLDFIL
+441 ASLIFNLDFIL

-467 PAYQGSKISIA
+467 PAYRGSKISIA

>member
-1 MSDLSFVL
+1 MSDLRFVL
-9 HSLKYRFLNSLLSI
+9 YSLKYRFLNSFLSI

-34 LISQFGSHIQNRIN
+34 LISQFGNHIQNRIN

-81 ISYDQAKK
+81 IAYSQAKK
-89 MMKNPQIEE
+89 IMSNPQIEE

-114 GTTINYIK
+114 GTTTNYIR
-122 HYDISLSKGRYWDKN
+122 HYDMSLSTGRYWDQN
-137 FEVVVGSSVNLN
+137 FEVVVGSSVNL
-149 INDDF
+149 DVGDEF
-154 MGVHGLLEEGSSHE
+154 MGVHGLLEDGSSHE
-168 DHKYNVVGILKPS
+168 EHKYNVVGILKPS
-181 GTVLDRLI
+181 GTVIDRLI

-195 VLNIHGLKEVNNYFE
+195 VLDIHGLHKVDNSFE
-210 KNHKH
+210 KNHEHQH
-215 DEVHEHNKEKHN
+215 D
-227 HEHHEEEHNH
+227 
-237 EHHEEEHNHE
+237 
-247 HHEEEHNHEH
+247 
-257 HEEEHNHEHHE
+257 
-268 EEHNHEHHKEEQE
+268 HEHHKEEHRDV
-281 NENLNSHEHSQ
+281 HEHDH
-292 DEKKINKTI
+292 DEEKHKSEDENHHKHSKNDKETNKT
-301 NSGSPEITALL
+301 NVLGSSEITALL
-312 IKTKSPIANVNLPR
+312 IKTKSPIANINLPR

-348 LFGLGSKSFGILSLI
+348 LFGIGSKSFAILSLI

-394 YSKRRIFKI
+394 FSKKRIFKI
-403 IILEGI
+403 IVLEGI

-416 FIGILIGFLLFSI
+416 ILGILIGFLLFSI
-429 LTHSISPLNTSN
+429 LTHNIFTLQTTN
-441 ASLTFNLDFIL
+441 ASLIFNLDFIL

-467 PAYQGSKISIA
+467 PAYRGSKISIA

>member
-1 MSDLSFVL
+1 MSDLRFVL
-9 HSLKYRFLNSLLSI
+9 YSLKYRFLNSFLSI

-34 LISQFGSHIQNRIN
+34 LISQFGNHIQNRIN

-81 ISYDQAKK
+81 IAYSKAKK
-89 MMKNPQIEE
+89 IMNNPQIEE

-114 GTTINYIK
+114 GTTTNYIR
-122 HYDISLSKGRYWDKN
+122 HYDMSLSTGRYWDQN
-137 FEVVVGSSVNLN
+137 FEVVVGSSVNL
-149 INDDF
+149 DVGDEF
-154 MGVHGLLEEGSSHE
+154 MGVHGLLEDGSSHE
-168 DHKYNVVGILKPS
+168 EHKYNVVGILKPS
-181 GTVLDRLI
+181 GTVIDRLI

-195 VLNIHGLKEVNNYFE
+195 VLDIHGLHKVDNSFE
-210 KNHKH
+210 KNHEHQH
-215 DEVHEHNKEKHN
+215 D
-227 HEHHEEEHNH
+227 
-237 EHHEEEHNHE
+237 
-247 HHEEEHNHEH
+247 
-257 HEEEHNHEHHE
+257 
-268 EEHNHEHHKEEQE
+268 HEHHKEEHHDV
-281 NENLNSHEHSQ
+281 HEHDHDKEKHKNE
-292 DEKKINKTI
+292 DENHHKHSKNDKETNKT
-301 NSGSPEITALL
+301 NELGSSEITALL
-312 IKTKSPIANVNLPR
+312 IKTKSPIANINLPR

-348 LFGLGSKSFGILSLI
+348 LFGIGSKSFAILSLI

-394 YSKRRIFKI
+394 FSKKRIFKI
-403 IILEGI
+403 IVLEGI

-416 FIGILIGFLLFSI
+416 ILGILIGFLLFSI
-429 LTHSISPLNTSN
+429 LTHNIFTLQTTN
-441 ASLTFNLDFIL
+441 ASLIFNLDFIL

-467 PAYQGSKISIA
+467 PAYRGSKISIA

>member
-1 MSDLSFVL
+1 MSDLRFVL
-9 HSLKYRFLNSLLSI
+9 YSLKYRFLNSFLSI

-34 LISQFGSHIQNRIN
+34 LISQFGNHIQNRIN

-81 ISYDQAKK
+81 IAYSQAKK
-89 MMKNPQIEE
+89 IMNNPQIEE

-114 GTTINYIK
+114 GTTTNYIR
-122 HYDISLSKGRYWDKN
+122 HYDMSLSTGRYWDQN
-137 FEVVVGSSVNLN
+137 FEVVVGSSVNLD
-149 INDDF
+149 IGDEF
-154 MGVHGLLEEGSSHE
+154 MGVHGLLEDGSSHE
-168 DHKYNVVGILKPS
+168 EHKYNVVGILKPS
-181 GTVLDRLI
+181 GTVIDRLI

-195 VLNIHGLKEVNNYFE
+195 VLDIHGLHKVDNSFE
-210 KNHKH
+210 KNH
-215 DEVHEHNKEKHN
+215 
-227 HEHHEEEHNH
+227 EHHHDH
-237 EHHEEEHNHE
+237 D
-247 HHEEEHNHEH
+247 
-257 HEEEHNHEHHE
+257 
-268 EEHNHEHHKEEQE
+268 HHKEEHHDV
-281 NENLNSHEHSQ
+281 HEHDHDKEKHKNE
-292 DEKKINKTI
+292 DENHHKHSKNDKETYKT
-301 NSGSPEITALL
+301 NELGSSEITALL
-312 IKTKSPIANVNLPR
+312 IKTKSPIANINLPR

-348 LFGLGSKSFGILSLI
+348 LFGIGSKSFAILSLI

-394 YSKRRIFKI
+394 FSKKRIFKI
-403 IILEGI
+403 IVLEGI

-416 FIGILIGFLLFSI
+416 LLGILIGFLLFSI
-429 LTHSISPLNTSN
+429 LTHNIFTLHTTN
-441 ASLTFNLDFIL
+441 ASLIFNLDFIL

-467 PAYQGSKISIA
+467 PAYRGSKISIA

>member
-1 MSDLSFVL
+1 MSDLRFVL
-9 HSLKYRFLNSLLSI
+9 YSLKYRFLNSFLSI

-34 LISQFGSHIQNRIN
+34 LISQFGNHIQNRIN

-81 ISYDQAKK
+81 IAYSKAKK
-89 MMKNPQIEE
+89 IMNNPQIEE

-114 GTTINYIK
+114 GTTTNYIR
-122 HYDISLSKGRYWDKN
+122 HYDMSLSTGRYWDQN
-137 FEVVVGSSVNLN
+137 FEVVVGSSVNLD
-149 INDDF
+149 IGDEF
-154 MGVHGLLEEGSSHE
+154 MGVHGLLENGSSHE
-168 DHKYNVVGILKPS
+168 EHKYDVVGILKPS
-181 GTVLDRLI
+181 GTVIDRLI

-195 VLNIHGLKEVNNYFE
+195 VLDIHGLHKVDNSFE
-210 KNHKH
+210 KNHEHQH
-215 DEVHEHNKEKHN
+215 D
-227 HEHHEEEHNH
+227 
-237 EHHEEEHNHE
+237 
-247 HHEEEHNHEH
+247 
-257 HEEEHNHEHHE
+257 
-268 EEHNHEHHKEEQE
+268 HEHHKEEHHDV
-281 NENLNSHEHSQ
+281 HEHDHYKEKHKSE
-292 DEKKINKTI
+292 DENHHKHSKNDKETNKP
-301 NSGSPEITALL
+301 NELGSSEITALL
-312 IKTKSPIANVNLPR
+312 IKTKSPIANINLPR

-348 LFGLGSKSFGILSLI
+348 LFGIGSQSFAILSLI

-394 YSKRRIFKI
+394 FSKKRIFKI

-416 FIGILIGFLLFSI
+416 LLGILIGFLLFSI
-429 LTHSISPLNTSN
+429 LTHNIFTLHTTN
-441 ASLTFNLDFIL
+441 ASLIFNLDFIL

-467 PAYQGSKISIA
+467 PAYRGSKISIA

>member
-1 MSDLSFVL
+1 MSDLRFVFY
-9 HSLKYRFLNSLLSI
+9 SLKYRFLNSFLSI

-34 LISQFGSHIQNRIN
+34 LISQFGNHIQNRIN

-81 ISYDQAKK
+81 IAYSQAKK
-89 MMKNPQIEE
+89 IMNNPQIEE

-114 GTTINYIK
+114 GTTINYIR
-122 HYDISLSKGRYWDKN
+122 HYDMSFSKGRYWDQN
-137 FEVVVGSSVNLN
+137 FEVVVGSSVNLD
-149 INDDF
+149 IGDEF
-154 MGVHGLLEEGSSHE
+154 MGVHGLLEDGSSHE
-168 DHKYNVVGILKPS
+168 EHKYNVVGILKPS
-181 GTVLDRLI
+181 GTVIDRLI

-195 VLNIHGLKEVNNYFE
+195 VLDIHGLHKVDNSFE
-210 KNHKH
+210 KH
-215 DEVHEHNKEKHN
+215 HEHQHD
-227 HEHHEEEHNH
+227 
-237 EHHEEEHNHE
+237 
-247 HHEEEHNHEH
+247 
-257 HEEEHNHEHHE
+257 
-268 EEHNHEHHKEEQE
+268 HEHHKEEHHDI
-281 NENLNSHEHSQ
+281 HEHDHDKEKHKSE
-292 DEKKINKTI
+292 DENYHKHSKNDKKTNKT
-301 NSGSPEITALL
+301 NELGSSEITALL
-312 IKTKSPIANVNLPR
+312 IKTKSPIANINLPR

-348 LFGLGSKSFGILSLI
+348 LFGIGSKSFAILSLI

-394 YSKRRIFKI
+394 FSKKRIFKI
-403 IILEGI
+403 IVLEGI

-416 FIGILIGFLLFSI
+416 LLGILIGFLLFSI
-429 LTHSISPLNTSN
+429 LTHNIFTLHTTN
-441 ASLTFNLDFIL
+441 ASLIFNLDFIL

-467 PAYQGSKISIA
+467 PAYRGSKISIA

>member
-1 MSDLSFVL
+1 MSDLRFVL
-9 HSLKYRFLNSLLSI
+9 YSLKYRFLNSFLSI

-34 LISQFGSHIQNRIN
+34 LISQFENHIQNRIN

-81 ISYDQAKK
+81 IAYSQAKK
-89 MMKNPQIEE
+89 IMNNPQIEE

-114 GTTINYIK
+114 GTTTNYIR
-122 HYDISLSKGRYWDKN
+122 HYDMSLSTGRYWDQN
-137 FEVVVGSSVNLN
+137 FEVVVGSSVNLD
-149 INDDF
+149 IGDEF
-154 MGVHGLLEEGSSHE
+154 MGVHGLLEDGSSHE
-168 DHKYNVVGILKPS
+168 EHKYNVVGILKPS

-195 VLNIHGLKEVNNYFE
+195 VLDIHGL
-210 KNHKH
+210 HKV
-215 DEVHEHNKEKHN
+215 DNSFDKN
-227 HEHHEEEHNH
+227 HEHQHDHD
-237 EHHEEEHNHE
+237 
-247 HHEEEHNHEH
+247 
-257 HEEEHNHEHHE
+257 
-268 EEHNHEHHKEEQE
+268 HHKEE
-281 NENLNSHEHSQ
+281 NHDVHEHDHDKEKHKNE
-292 DEKKINKTI
+292 DENHHKHSKNDKETNKINEL
-301 NSGSPEITALL
+301 GSSEITALL
-312 IKTKSPIANVNLPR
+312 IKTKSPIANINLPR

-348 LFGLGSKSFGILSLI
+348 LFGIGSKSFAILSLI

-394 YSKRRIFKI
+394 FSKKRIFKI
-403 IILEGI
+403 IVLEGI

-416 FIGILIGFLLFSI
+416 FLGILIGFLLFSI
-429 LTHSISPLNTSN
+429 LTHNIFTLHTTN
-441 ASLTFNLDFIL
+441 ASLIFNLDFIL

-467 PAYQGSKISIA
+467 PAYRGSKISIA

>member
-1 MSDLSFVL
+1 MSDLRFVL
-9 HSLKYRFLNSLLSI
+9 YSLKYRFLNSFLSI

-34 LISQFGSHIQNRIN
+34 LISQFGNHIQNRIN

-81 ISYDQAKK
+81 IAYSKAKK
-89 MMKNPQIEE
+89 IMNNPQIEE

-114 GTTINYIK
+114 GTTTNYIR
-122 HYDISLSKGRYWDKN
+122 HYDMSLSTGRYWDQN
-137 FEVVVGSSVNLN
+137 FEVVVGSSVNL
-149 INDDF
+149 DVGDEF
-154 MGVHGLLEEGSSHE
+154 MGVHGLLEDGSSHE
-168 DHKYNVVGILKPS
+168 EHKYNVVGILKPS
-181 GTVLDRLI
+181 GTVIDRLI

-195 VLNIHGLKEVNNYFE
+195 VLDIHGLHKVDNSFE
-210 KNHKH
+210 KNHEHQH
-215 DEVHEHNKEKHN
+215 D
-227 HEHHEEEHNH
+227 
-237 EHHEEEHNHE
+237 
-247 HHEEEHNHEH
+247 
-257 HEEEHNHEHHE
+257 
-268 EEHNHEHHKEEQE
+268 HEHHKEEHHDV
-281 NENLNSHEHSQ
+281 HEHDHDKEKHKNE
-292 DEKKINKTI
+292 DENHHKHSKNDKETYKT
-301 NSGSPEITALL
+301 NELGSSEITALL
-312 IKTKSPIANVNLPR
+312 IKTKSPIANINLPR

-348 LFGLGSKSFGILSLI
+348 LFGIGSKSFAILSLI

-394 YSKRRIFKI
+394 FSKKRIFKI
-403 IILEGI
+403 IVLEGI

-416 FIGILIGFLLFSI
+416 ILGILIGFLLFSI
-429 LTHSISPLNTSN
+429 LTHNIFTLQTTN
-441 ASLTFNLDFIL
+441 ASLIFNLDFIL

-467 PAYQGSKISIA
+467 PAYRGSKISIA

>member
-1 MSDLSFVL
+1 MSDLRFVL
-9 HSLKYRFLNSLLSI
+9 YSLKYRFLNSFLSI

-34 LISQFGSHIQNRIN
+34 LISQFGNHIQNRIN

-81 ISYDQAKK
+81 IAYSQAKK
-89 MMKNPQIEE
+89 IMNNPQIEE

-114 GTTINYIK
+114 GTTTNYIR
-122 HYDISLSKGRYWDKN
+122 HYDMSLSTGRYWDQN
-137 FEVVVGSSVNLN
+137 FEVVVGSSVNLD
-149 INDDF
+149 IGDEF
-154 MGVHGLLEEGSSHE
+154 MGVHGLLEDGSSHE
-168 DHKYNVVGILKPS
+168 EHKYNVVGILKPS
-181 GTVLDRLI
+181 GTVIDRLI

-195 VLNIHGLKEVNNYFE
+195 VLDIHGLHKVDNSFE
-210 KNHKH
+210 KNHEHQH
-215 DEVHEHNKEKHN
+215 D
-227 HEHHEEEHNH
+227 
-237 EHHEEEHNHE
+237 
-247 HHEEEHNHEH
+247 
-257 HEEEHNHEHHE
+257 
-268 EEHNHEHHKEEQE
+268 HEHHKEEHHDV
-281 NENLNSHEHSQ
+281 HEHDHDKEKHKNE
-292 DEKKINKTI
+292 DENHHKHSKNDKETNKT
-301 NSGSPEITALL
+301 NELGSSEITALL
-312 IKTKSPIANVNLPR
+312 IKTKSPIANINLPR

-348 LFGLGSKSFGILSLI
+348 LFGIGSKSFAILSLI

-394 YSKRRIFKI
+394 FSKKRIFKI
-403 IILEGI
+403 IVLEGI

-416 FIGILIGFLLFSI
+416 ILGILIGFLLFSI
-429 LTHSISPLNTSN
+429 LTHNIFTLHTTN
-441 ASLTFNLDFIL
+441 ASLIFNLDFIL

-467 PAYQGSKISIA
+467 PAYRGSKISIA

>member
-1 MSDLSFVL
+1 MSDLRFVL
-9 HSLKYRFLNSLLSI
+9 YSLKYRFLNSFLSI

-34 LISQFGSHIQNRIN
+34 LISQFGNHIQNRIN

-81 ISYDQAKK
+81 IKYSQAKK
-89 MMKNPQIEE
+89 IMNNPQIEE

-114 GTTINYIK
+114 GTTTNYIR
-122 HYDISLSKGRYWDKN
+122 HYDMSLSTGRYWDQN
-137 FEVVVGSSVNLN
+137 FEVVVGSSVDLD
-149 INDDF
+149 IGDEF
-154 MGVHGLLEEGSSHE
+154 MGVHGLLEDGSSHE
-168 DHKYNVVGILKPS
+168 EHKYNVVGILKPS
-181 GTVLDRLI
+181 GTVIDRLI

-195 VLNIHGLKEVNNYFE
+195 VLDIHGL
-210 KNHKH
+210 HKVE
-215 DEVHEHNKEKHN
+215 DSFKKN
-227 HEHHEEEHNH
+227 HEHQHDHD
-237 EHHEEEHNHE
+237 
-247 HHEEEHNHEH
+247 
-257 HEEEHNHEHHE
+257 
-268 EEHNHEHHKEEQE
+268 HHKEE
-281 NENLNSHEHSQ
+281 NHDVHEHDHDKEKHKNE
-292 DEKKINKTI
+292 DENHHKHSKNDKETYKT
-301 NSGSPEITALL
+301 NELGSSEITALL
-312 IKTKSPIANVNLPR
+312 IKTKSPIANINLPR

-348 LFGLGSKSFGILSLI
+348 LFGIGSKSFAILSLI

-394 YSKRRIFKI
+394 FSKKRIFKI
-403 IILEGI
+403 IVLEGI

-416 FIGILIGFLLFSI
+416 LLGILIGFLLFSI
-429 LTHSISPLNTSN
+429 LTHNIFTLQTTN
-441 ASLTFNLDFIL
+441 ASLIFNLDFIL

-467 PAYQGSKISIA
+467 PAYRGSKISIA

>member
-1 MSDLSFVL
+1 MSDLRFVL
-9 HSLKYRFLNSLLSI
+9 YSLKYRFLNSFLSI

-34 LISQFGSHIQNRIN
+34 LISQFGNHIQNRIN

-81 ISYDQAKK
+81 IAYSQAKK
-89 MMKNPQIEE
+89 IMSNPQIEE

-114 GTTINYIK
+114 GTTTNYIR
-122 HYDISLSKGRYWDKN
+122 HYDMSLSTGRYWDQN
-137 FEVVVGSSVNLN
+137 FEVVVGSSVNL
-149 INDDF
+149 DVGDEF
-154 MGVHGLLEEGSSHE
+154 MGVHGLLEDGSSHE
-168 DHKYNVVGILKPS
+168 EHKYNVVGILKPS
-181 GTVLDRLI
+181 GTVIDRLI

-195 VLNIHGLKEVNNYFE
+195 VLDIHGL
-210 KNHKH
+210 HKV
-215 DEVHEHNKEKHN
+215 DDSFKKN
-227 HEHHEEEHNH
+227 HEHQHDHD
-237 EHHEEEHNHE
+237 
-247 HHEEEHNHEH
+247 
-257 HEEEHNHEHHE
+257 
-268 EEHNHEHHKEEQE
+268 HHKEE
-281 NENLNSHEHSQ
+281 NHDVHEHDHDKEKHKNE
-292 DEKKINKTI
+292 DENHHKHSKNDKETNKT
-301 NSGSPEITALL
+301 NELGSSEITALL
-312 IKTKSPIANVNLPR
+312 IKTKSPIANINLPR

-348 LFGLGSKSFGILSLI
+348 LFGIGSKSFAILSLI

-394 YSKRRIFKI
+394 FSKKRIFKI
-403 IILEGI
+403 IVLEGI

-416 FIGILIGFLLFSI
+416 ILGILIGFLLFSI
-429 LTHSISPLNTSN
+429 LTHNIFTLQTTN
-441 ASLTFNLDFIL
+441 ASLIFNLDFIL

-467 PAYQGSKISIA
+467 PAYRGSKISIA

>member
-1 MSDLSFVL
+1 MSDLRFVL
-9 HSLKYRFLNSLLSI
+9 YSLKYRFLNSFLSI

-34 LISQFGSHIQNRIN
+34 LISQFGNHIQNRIN

-81 ISYDQAKK
+81 IAYSQAKK
-89 MMKNPQIEE
+89 IMSNPQIEE

-114 GTTINYIK
+114 GTTTNYIR
-122 HYDISLSKGRYWDKN
+122 HYDMSLSTGRYWDQN
-137 FEVVVGSSVNLN
+137 FEVVVGSSVNL
-149 INDDF
+149 DVGDEF
-154 MGVHGLLEEGSSHE
+154 MGVHGLLEDGSSHE
-168 DHKYNVVGILKPS
+168 EHKYNVVGILKPS
-181 GTVLDRLI
+181 GTVIDRLI

-195 VLNIHGLKEVNNYFE
+195 VLDIHGL
-210 KNHKH
+210 HKV
-215 DEVHEHNKEKHN
+215 DDSFKKDHEHQHD
-227 HEHHEEEHNH
+227 HD
-237 EHHEEEHNHE
+237 
-247 HHEEEHNHEH
+247 
-257 HEEEHNHEHHE
+257 
-268 EEHNHEHHKEEQE
+268 HHKEE
-281 NENLNSHEHSQ
+281 NHDVHEHDHDKEKHKNE
-292 DEKKINKTI
+292 DENHHKHSKNDKEIYKT
-301 NSGSPEITALL
+301 NELGSSEITALL
-312 IKTKSPIANVNLPR
+312 IKTKSPIANINLPR

-348 LFGLGSKSFGILSLI
+348 LFGIGSKSFAILSLI

-394 YSKRRIFKI
+394 FSKKRIFKI
-403 IILEGI
+403 IVLEGI

-416 FIGILIGFLLFSI
+416 ILGILIGFLLFSI
-429 LTHSISPLNTSN
+429 LTHNIFTLHTTN
-441 ASLTFNLDFIL
+441 ASLIFNLDFIL

-467 PAYQGSKISIA
+467 PAYRGSKISIA